1 MRGENIRFCA
11 VLHEAILGD
20 RYPVRIISARTLFV
34 TLTGIEERMPDI
46 ILLHPSLLLARNLDH
61 HTPRSSTCRLH
72 FSLNPTALD
81 SPAQLEDRWTLQHL
95 LSAKVT

>member
-46 ILLHPSLLLARNLDH
+46 ILLHPFFQYRFIRCYSHGIWIITLLD
-61 HTPRSSTCRLH
+61 
-72 FSLNPTALD
+72 
-81 SPAQLEDRWTLQHL
+81 LQHADCTSL
-95 LSAKVT
+95 